1 MGARAQPNVLRLIA
15 RGTEL
20 KEGFKTLGE
29 LKFGHED
36 TVHFTFSKN
45 RDGGGGTALF
55 HVGTHLV

>member
-1 MGARAQPNVLRLIA
+1 VLRLIA

-36 TVHFTFSKN
+36 TVHFTFNKN
-45 RDGGGGTALF
+45 RDGGGGKRPISCGGAIGVL
-55 HVGTHLV
+55 LS